1 MHRGLDIDRRL
12 VYVTNTMV
20 ETKVRVK
27 IGVSFHVDQSA
38 RLLSTNEQHYSL
50 AEKKSLSLTTAQR
63 QEKSFKRFV
72 YNPDRTLHS
81 NKRVL

>member
-1 MHRGLDIDRRL
+1 MPTLIHRFRSSSGIGIGNK
-12 VYVTNTMV
+12 YHE

-50 AEKKSLSLTTAQR
+50 AEKKSLRTAQR
-63 QEKSFKRFV
+63 QEKFFNCFV
-72 YNPDRTLHS
+72 
-81 NKRVL
+81 KEFIV

>member
-1 MHRGLDIDRRL
+1 MHRGLDVDRRL

-27 IGVSFHVDQSA
+27 IGVSFHVDQST

-50 AEKKSLSLTTAQR
+50 AEKKSLTTAQR